1 MSLVMVRNAD
11 YESAG
16 SVLAEIFSRLDL
28 RIRGKS
34 VLLKPNFGAAVGP
47 EKSAA
52 TDARLVKA
60 LLDEC
65 LKQTSDV
72 AFGDNPGNLDEGAMH
87 SVKMSGILDLAP
99 DHYCNI
105 SREGEFL
112 DIGSTILPRVFV
124 SRKIREVDVLIN
136 MPKMKTHVLSGISC
150 CIKNLFGY
158 VVGAV
163 KSRYHL
169 ETGSLK
175 RLTQL
180 WLDLYKWRTPDLH
193 VVDAIVGMEGGGPT
207 HGKPRRVGKIVAGR
221 NGVEVDA
228 VVTAMMG
235 WDPAKIKM
243 LEMAHQQGLGEI
255 SLDRIEVEGDFEVLP
270 PFERPPTFA
279 LESGFNPYEEIIKIQ
294 PVLDEEKC
302 VLCRLCGDQS
312 CPAGAISFDPWPV
325 VDSAKCI
332 ACYCCVEFCPEGA
345 LRVPYRKDLMEVV

>member
-1 MSLVMVRNAD
+1 MSLVLVRNAD
-11 YESAG
+11 YDSAG
-16 SVLAEIFSRLDL
+16 SVLTEIFQRLDVNL
-28 RIRGKS
+28 QGKS

-52 TDARLVKA
+52 TDPRLVKA
-60 LLDEC
+60 LLDQC

-72 AFGDNPGNLDEGAMH
+72 AIGDNPGNLDEGAMH
-87 SVKMSGILDLAP
+87 SVRMSGILDLAP

-105 SREGEFL
+105 SREGEFV
-112 DIGSTILPRVFV
+112 DIGSAILPRVFV
-124 SRKIREVDVLIN
+124 SRKVRQVDFLIN
-136 MPKMKTHVLSGISC
+136 VPKMKTHVLSGISC

-158 VVGAV
+158 VVGAM

-169 ETGSLK
+169 ETGNLK

-193 VVDAIVGMEGGGPT
+193 VVDAVVGMEGGGPT
-207 HGKPRRVGKIVAGR
+207 HGKPRKVGKIVAGK

-228 VVTAMMG
+228 VITAMMG
-235 WDPAKIKM
+235 WDPTKIKM

-255 SLDRIEVEGDFEVLP
+255 RLDRIDVEGDFEVLP
-270 PFERPPTFA
+270 TFERPPTFA
-279 LESGFNPYEEIIKIQ
+279 LESGFNPYEQIVKIQ
-294 PVLDEEKC
+294 PVLDEGKC

-312 CPAGAISFDPWPV
+312 CPAGAISFDPWPK

-345 LRVPYRKDLMEVV
+345 LSVPYRRDLMEVV

>member
-1 MSLVMVRNAD
+1 MSLVIVRNAD
-11 YESAG
+11 YGSAEP
-16 SVLAEIFSRLDL
+16 VLAKIFDRLDVQ
-28 RIRGKS
+28 IRGKS

-65 LKQTSDV
+65 LKQTADV
-72 AFGDNPGNLDEGAMH
+72 TIGDNPGNLDAGAMH
-87 SVKMSGILDLAP
+87 SVRMSGILDLAP

-112 DIGSTILPRVFV
+112 DIGSAILPRVFV

-136 MPKMKTHVLSGISC
+136 VPKMKTHVLSGISC

-158 VVGAV
+158 VVGAM

-180 WLDLYKWRTPDLH
+180 WLDLYRWRTPDLH

-207 HGKPRRVGKIVAGR
+207 HGKPRAVGKIVAGR

-228 VVTAMMG
+228 VVAAMMG
-235 WDPAKIKM
+235 WDPARIKM
-243 LEMAHQQGLGEI
+243 LEMAHLQGLGEI
-255 SLDRIEVEGDFEVLP
+255 RLDRIEVEGDFEVLA

-279 LESGFNPYEEIIKIQ
+279 LESGFNPYEQIVKIQ

-312 CPAGAISFDPWPV
+312 CPAGAISFDPWPM
-325 VDSAKCI
+325 VDAAKCI